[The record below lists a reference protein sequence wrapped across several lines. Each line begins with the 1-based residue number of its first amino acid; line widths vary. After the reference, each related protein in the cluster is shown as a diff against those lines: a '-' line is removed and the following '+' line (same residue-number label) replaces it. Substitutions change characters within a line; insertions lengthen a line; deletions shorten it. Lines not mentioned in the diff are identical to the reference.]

1 MLQKREFA
9 VRKQEGGNEMLVN
22 QLETPALVVDVDLL
36 NENMRLFKEYAEQ
49 AGIAMRP
56 HYKSNKCPAIVH
68 KQIEYGAKG
77 ITCSKVEEAEDLV
90 DFGIKDILI
99 ANQVVDKGKIARV
112 ATMAGCCHL
121 GICVVDAKN
130 ILDLEV
136 AAAVQNTTIYCLIE
150 YEIGMNRCGVTTKEE
165 FWELVEQILKCP
177 HLVFEGIQAYAGQL
191 SHEED
196 FEKRKTV
203 AAKIEDTL
211 TELKEYVESKGVKVK
226 EVTGNSTGTV
236 FFRTKGSVYTEYQAG
251 SYVFMDVAYGKLK
264 LPFKHSLFVLSTV
277 ISTDNNKIIVDAGRK
292 SASSDQALPV
302 FREYPDIPTKVSEEH
317 TAIPKDGKD
326 ISVGDKMYL
335 IPGHCCT
342 TVNIHDN
349 LYFIQNGEVIDR
361 VPISAR
367 GKSR

>member
-1 MLQKREFA
+1 
-9 VRKQEGGNEMLVN
+9 MLVE
-22 QLETPALVVDVDLL
+22 QLETPALVVDVEVME
-36 NENMRLFKEYAEQ
+36 ENMRLFKEHAQQ

-56 HYKSNKCPAIVH
+56 HYKSNKCPTIAH

-90 DFGIKDILI
+90 ACGIKDVLI
-99 ANQVVDKGKIARV
+99 ANQIIDKGKIARV
-112 ATMAGCCHL
+112 AVLASCCRL
-121 GICVVDAKN
+121 GVCVVDAQN
-130 ILDLEV
+130 IADLD
-136 AAAVQNTTIYCLIE
+136 AAAAFYDTTIHCFIE
-150 YEIGMNRCGVTTKEE
+150 FEIGMNRCGVTTKEE
-165 FWELVEQILKCP
+165 FYTLAEQIEKCS

-191 SHEED
+191 SHEENY
-196 FEKRKTV
+196 EKRKK
-203 AAKIEDTL
+203 AAEKVEDDL
-211 TELKEYVESKGVKVK
+211 TELKKYVEDRGIQIK

-236 FFRTKGSVYTEYQAG
+236 FFRTKGSVYTELQAG

-277 ISTDNNKIIVDAGRK
+277 INTDNNKIIVDAGRK

-302 FREYPDIPTKVSEEH
+302 FREFPDVPAKVSEEH
-317 TAIPKDGKD
+317 TAIPKDD
-326 ISVGDKMYL
+326 RNISVGDRMYL

-349 LYFIQNGEVIDR
+349 LYFIHNNEVIDR